1 MSSHKKPIE
10 REQFMTNRLITATL
24 LMLLLALPSAAQEDP
39 LKSSYYRLK
48 IDPRAKISE
57 RVDNGWETL
66 MTVELEGEKAHLRW
80 KKDEFTVIFPRSTLR
95 VRATVTDAA
104 GSILL
109 TTDFAGRRYEVRENE
124 KEIGW
129 KLPGHDV
136 FFRLYGGQVSGAV
149 GTSDFLNLQK
159 DTRGGRIAV
168 ESGVGSSD
176 FVLRKGALELF
187 DGPELAEHT
196 YMVRGLAFRQGP
208 ITLEIP
214 LPGGPFFEAL
224 PADRFLTV
232 VNESSEGTKSEDE
245 AAAAEVEPLGDPLR
259 AEPSSWTS
267 PVYRANTGNPKE
279 DPLRARKE
287 ERKTYP
293 TDPLRAKT
301 GEDSEEILR
310 VKDY

>member
-1 MSSHKKPIE
+1 
-10 REQFMTNRLITATL
+10 MTHRITAAILLIL
-24 LMLLLALPSAAQEDP
+24 LMTLPSAGREEFFTNAH
-39 LKSSYYRLK
+39 YRLK
-48 IDPRAKISE
+48 IDPRAQISE

-66 MTVELEGEKAHLRW
+66 MTVEMDGEKAHLRW

-95 VRATVTDAA
+95 VRSTVTDSA

-109 TTDFAGRRYEVRENE
+109 TTDFAGRRYEVREN
-124 KEIGW
+124 KREIGW
-129 KLPGHDV
+129 TLPGQNV
-136 FFRLYGGQVSGAV
+136 FFRLHGGQVSGAV
-149 GTSDFLNLQK
+149 GTSDFLNLRK
-159 DTRGGRIAV
+159 DTPAGRIAV

-176 FVLRKGALELF
+176 FMLRKGSLELF
-187 DGPELAEHT
+187 EGPELAGHT
-196 YMVRGLAFRQGP
+196 YMVRGLAFRQGA

-214 LPGGPFFEAL
+214 LPGGPFFEAM
-224 PADRFLTV
+224 PADRYLTV
-232 VNESSEGTKSEDE
+232 VNESAVPTEAGNGGTGAD
-245 AAAAEVEPLGDPLR
+245 VETVGDPLR

-267 PVYRANTGNPKE
+267 PVYRANTGDPKE

-301 GEDSEEILR
+301 GEDSVEILR